1 MKKYIIYIVV
11 LSASLLLAGCKKSV
25 QGPAQGFGKVAFS
38 LTAKGEYET
47 KASEVDVNL
56 FTVKITRPS
65 DGWTKSF
72 DSFGSM
78 PQAIE
83 LPEAS
88 YTVEVSSPDALPA
101 AFDQPVYG
109 AMANFAVRVGET
121 VPVSL
126 TATLQNMMVTL
137 NPDSNFL
144 TELSSFTVTISNG
157 EGADHSLSWTTTDIK
172 NGPKD
177 GYFSVAPLSIHVDG
191 YRAIDG
197 AYASFDGRI
206 TDVAARDH
214 HIINLSAKTT
224 GQVGGITITV
234 DYTTNDKTSDVT
246 VPGLDEIPVDG
257 PDPGTD
263 PDPEPEPEP
272 GVKAPSLEW
281 PANPSFAPVPITDN
295 VDADLVV
302 KAPGVIKNFLV
313 TVSDNFKPAIAVI
326 ASEDGSVTEMDLI
339 NNEYLIT
346 MLSSVAPSLPT
357 GNALKGQTVVD
368 FPLSALVPMIAGV
381 GSSGEDYIFTLHVT
395 DELGQTLVKSLTFY
409 LE

>member
-1 MKKYIIYIVV
+1 M
-11 LSASLLLAGCKKSV
+11 LSVALLSAGCKKSV
-25 QGPAQGFGKVAFS
+25 PGPSQGFGKVAFS
-38 LTAKGEYET
+38 LSATGEYVT

-83 LPEAS
+83 LPEGA

-109 AMANFAVRVGET
+109 ASANFAVRVGET

-144 TELSSFTVTISNG
+144 NELSSFTVTISNG
-157 EGADHSLSWTTTDIK
+157 EGAVHSLFWTTSDIK

-197 AYASFDGRI
+197 AYTSFDGRI

-234 DYTTNDKTSDVT
+234 DYTTNDKTSDIE

-257 PDPGTD
+257 PDPAPD

-272 GVKAPSLEW
+272 EPGVAAPSIEW
-281 PANPSFAPVPITDN
+281 AANPDFLPVPITDN
-295 VDADLVV
+295 ADADLVV
-302 KAPGVIKNFLV
+302 KAPGVIRDFLV
-313 TVSDNFKPAIAVI
+313 TVSENFQDAIALI
-326 ASEDGSVTEMDLI
+326 ASEDGSVKDMDLI
-339 NNEYLIT
+339 NNEYLIS
-346 MLSSVAPSLPT
+346 MLASVAPTLPT
-357 GNALKGQTVVD
+357 GDSLKGQTVVD
-368 FPLSALVPMIAGV
+368 FSLSALVPMIAGV
-381 GSSGEDYIFTLHVT
+381 GNSGEDYIFTLHVT
-395 DELGQTLVKSLTFY
+395 DELGQTLVKSLTFH

>member
-1 MKKYIIYIVV
+1 M
-11 LSASLLLAGCKKSV
+11 LSAALLPAGCKKSA
-25 QGPAQGFGKVAFS
+25 QGPSHGFGKVALS
-38 LTAKGEYET
+38 LSATGEYVT

-83 LPEAS
+83 LPEGA

-109 AMANFAVRVGET
+109 ASENFAVRVGET

-157 EGADHSLSWTTTDIK
+157 EGAAHSLSWTTSDIK

-234 DYTTNDKTSDVT
+234 DYTTNDKTSDIE

-257 PDPGTD
+257 PDPE
-263 PDPEPEPEP
+263 PDPEPEP
-272 GVKAPSLEW
+272 GVAAPSLEW
-281 PANPSFAPVPITDN
+281 PANPDFSPVPITDN

-302 KAPGVIKNFLV
+302 KAPGVIRDFIV
-313 TVSDNFKPAIAVI
+313 TVSENFKPAIAAI
-326 ASEDGSVTEMDLI
+326 ASEDGSVTDMDLI
-339 NNEYLIT
+339 NNQYLIT
-346 MLSSVAPSLPT
+346 MLSEVAPSLPT
-357 GNALKGQTVVD
+357 GNSLKGQTVVD

-381 GSSGEDYIFTLHVT
+381 GNSGEDSIFTLHVT
-395 DELGQTLVKSLTFY
+395 DELGQTLVKSLTFH

>member
-1 MKKYIIYIVV
+1 M
-11 LSASLLLAGCKKSV
+11 LSVALLSAGCKKSV
-25 QGPAQGFGKVAFS
+25 SGPSQGFGKVAFS
-38 LTAKGEYET
+38 LSATGEYVT

-83 LPEAS
+83 LPEGA

-109 AMANFAVRVGET
+109 ASANFAVRVGET

-144 TELSSFTVTISNG
+144 NELSSFTVTISNG
-157 EGADHSLSWTTTDIK
+157 DGAVHSLFWMTSDIK

-197 AYASFDGRI
+197 AYTSFDGRI

-234 DYTTNDKTSDVT
+234 DYTTNDKTSDIE

-257 PDPGTD
+257 PDPAPD

-272 GVKAPSLEW
+272 GVAAPSLEW
-281 PANPSFAPVPITDN
+281 AANPDFSPVPITDN
-295 VDADLVV
+295 VNADLVV
-302 KAPGVIKNFLV
+302 KAPGVIRDFIV
-313 TVSDNFKPAIAVI
+313 TVSENFKPAIAAI
-326 ASEDGSVTEMDLI
+326 ASEDGSVTDMDLI
-339 NNEYLIT
+339 NNQYLIT
-346 MLSSVAPSLPT
+346 MLAEVAPSLPT
-357 GNALKGQTVVD
+357 GNSLKGQTVVD

-381 GSSGEDYIFTLHVT
+381 GNSGEDYIFTLHVT
-395 DELGQTLVKSLTFY
+395 DELGQKLVKSLTFH